1 MIEITNLTKN
11 YGKIKAVDDI
21 SFSVQSG
28 EIVGFLGPN
37 GAGKTTTM
45 NILTGY
51 IPSTAGVVKVGGF
64 DVMEEPEKVKSQIGY
79 LPEQP
84 PLYFDLTVLEYL
96 MFVAELKKVQRN
108 QRKLQVDEAMAMMRI
123 GDHANR
129 LVKNLSKGYKQR
141 VGFAQALLGEPELLI
156 LDEPTIGLDPRQI
169 IEMRSLIKSLGKKH
183 TVILSSHILQE
194 VSAVCE
200 RVIII
205 NKGRIAAIDTPDNL
219 SKNMGEV
226 SRLTVTVEGKPSA
239 IISAAEGIY
248 GVNSVEVT
256 GDRDRA
262 AASYV
267 IESDKGVDV
276 RKPLFFALSKISCPI
291 LEMSF
296 LTYSLEEIFLE
307 LIASERSIQDTQGE
321 DGEGGAGGAEGIEG
335 DAGDAESAYFEEIGA
350 DGGGGFE
357 SVNSGSDSVDSA
369 NVTAGANVAAGA
381 NIAVGDDGEG
391 E

>member
-11 YGKIKAVDDI
+11 YGRIKAVDDI
-21 SFSVQSG
+21 SFTVQPG

-51 IPSTAGVVKVGGF
+51 IPSTAGVVKVGGY
-64 DVMEEPEKVKSQIGY
+64 DVMEEPEKVKRQIGY

-96 MFVAELKKVQRN
+96 TFVAELKKVN
-108 QRKLQVDEAMAMMRI
+108 KNSRKQQVDESMEKMMI
-123 GDHANR
+123 TDHGNR

-141 VGFAQALLGEPELLI
+141 VGFAQALIGEPDVLI

-183 TVILSSHILQE
+183 TLILSSHILQE

-205 NKGRIAAIDTPDNL
+205 NKGRIAAIDTPENL
-219 SKNMGEV
+219 SKGMGSA
-226 SRLTVTVEGKPSA
+226 SRLSMTAAGSPSA
-239 IISAAEGIY
+239 VISAAEEIY
-248 GVNSVEVT
+248 GVTNIEKT
-256 GDRDRA
+256 GERDRGT
-262 AASYV
+262 ASYI
-267 IESDKGVDV
+267 IESDKDIDI
-276 RKPLFFALSKISCPI
+276 RRPLFFAMAKINCPI
-291 LEMSF
+291 LEMRSLNF
-296 LTYSLEEIFLE
+296 SLEEIFLE
-307 LIASERSIQDTQGE
+307 LVASERASADAQ
-321 DGEGGAGGAEGIEG
+321 DGESGSGAGAGSDAGSGESEG
-335 DAGDAESAYFEEIGA
+335 DGLDNFFEPDA
-350 DGGGGFE
+350 D
-357 SVNSGSDSVDSA
+357 
-369 NVTAGANVAAGA
+369 AAGQDA
-381 NIAVGDDGEG
+381 QDEDDREG

>member
-1 MIEITNLTKN
+1 MIEISNLTKN

-267 IESDKGVDV
+267 IESDKCVDV

-291 LEMSF
+291 L
-296 LTYSLEEIFLE
+296 
-307 LIASERSIQDTQGE
+307 
-321 DGEGGAGGAEGIEG
+321 
-335 DAGDAESAYFEEIGA
+335 
-350 DGGGGFE
+350 
-357 SVNSGSDSVDSA
+357 
-369 NVTAGANVAAGA
+369 
-381 NIAVGDDGEG
+381 
-391 E
+391 